1 MLRTTPCL
9 FPRKNRPTAVVAL
22 VWGILTA
29 AIMPAALASPLDA
42 VVGVRAEIP
51 SDAATAR
58 VLGTERE
65 GSGVVIDDSGLVL
78 TIGYVILEAASV
90 EIVLPDSKVLP
101 ANVVAYDYATGFGLL
116 KPVIDADLRSVFL
129 GSSKDL
135 SEDSQ
140 VLAVEFGSGATAHRA
155 QVVSRRD
162 FAGYWEY
169 LLPDAIF
176 TAPPFRNFAGAALFG
191 PDGGLL
197 GIGSL
202 FVGDAAPDRN
212 LPGNM
217 FVPIDALKPILAE
230 LLRNGRSGG
239 PVRPWLGVYAGDL
252 RGHVFVDRVAPGGP
266 AAKAGLGEDDIILAV
281 KGQAVTD
288 LADFYRKL
296 WALGEAGIAVP
307 LTVIRGGSLLDIE
320 VISADR
326 YDHLKLQIDF

>member
-1 MLRTTPCL
+1 MKHL
-9 FPRKNRPTAVVAL
+9 FSLQSWPAGVTAL
-22 VWGILTA
+22 VWAVLIA
-29 AIMPAALASPLDA
+29 ALIPTALASPLDA

-51 SDAATAR
+51 SDAATAP

-78 TIGYVILEAASV
+78 TIGYIILEAAKV
-90 EIVLPDSKVLP
+90 EIELADTRVLP
-101 ANVVAYDYATGFGLL
+101 ANVVAYDYDTGFGLL
-116 KPVIDADLRSVFL
+116 KPVIDTDLRPVSL
-129 GSSKDL
+129 GVSKDL

-140 VLAVEFGSGATAHRA
+140 VLAVDFSGGATAHRA
-155 QVVSRRD
+155 HVVSRRD

-176 TAPPFRNFAGAALFG
+176 TSPPIRNFAGAALFG

-202 FVGDAAPDRN
+202 VVGDAAPDRN

-217 FVPIDALKPILAE
+217 FVPIDALKPILPD
-230 LLRNGRSGG
+230 LLARGRASG

-252 RGHVFVDRVAPGGP
+252 RGHVFVDRVAPEGP
-266 AAKAGLGEDDIILAV
+266 AAKAGMAEDDIILAV

-296 WALGEAGIAVP
+296 WAVGEAGIAVA
-307 LTVIRGGSLLDIE
+307 LTVIRGGRLVDIE

-326 YDHLKLQIDF
+326 YDHLKLQHDF